1 MVNAVQVLTNKLWEE
16 AKPYISV
23 VTPVYNRHN
32 ILPRALSS
40 VKKQKYKNF
49 EYIIVNDG
57 STENL
62 DDIVLP
68 FMENVD
74 FPVKYLKK
82 NNGGVH
88 SARNMGIDHARGY
101 LITWLDSDDE
111 FVPDTL
117 KTFVS
122 LWNSIPEI
130 KKPDFYQISARCMN
144 QDGIEGVK
152 FPDNINLLSREE
164 AYKVYH
170 TGKSENLV
178 ANLTSV
184 MKENKWPEPEGIKF
198 VAENVVWLRLERE
211 YSTLFTNEVLRIYHT
226 EGTDHIYSS
235 KKKKD
240 IQYLKDSAWI
250 ASHVLN
256 HWSIF
261 GDSPIYYSE
270 VLFKYLVFYFI
281 LKRKSQSVYG
291 LKSRTAKFFSVL
303 FFLPSWLGSFV
314 YETRKMK

>member
-1 MVNAVQVLTNKLWEE
+1 MVNAVQVLTNKLWEK

-40 VKKQKYKNF
+40 VKNQIYKNF

-117 KTFVS
+117 KTFVF

-144 QDGIEGVK
+144 QDGIEGVR
-152 FPDNINLLSREE
+152 FPDNIN
-164 AYKVYH
+164 
-170 TGKSENLV
+170 
-178 ANLTSV
+178 
-184 MKENKWPEPEGIKF
+184 
-198 VAENVVWLRLERE
+198 
-211 YSTLFTNEVLRIYHT
+211 
-226 EGTDHIYSS
+226 
-235 KKKKD
+235 
-240 IQYLKDSAWI
+240 
-250 ASHVLN
+250 
-256 HWSIF
+256 
-261 GDSPIYYSE
+261 
-270 VLFKYLVFYFI
+270 
-281 LKRKSQSVYG
+281 
-291 LKSRTAKFFSVL
+291 
-303 FFLPSWLGSFV
+303 
-314 YETRKMK
+314 